1 MPMNFKAIRKYFNF
15 SKDQQKGILLL
26 FFIIIVLQSVYYW
39 VDFSSVSK
47 VDPEK
52 QKWLSLESQIDSME
66 NRLAKEVPKIYPFNP
81 NFITDYKGYKL
92 GMSIVELDRLHAFRK
107 ENKYVNS
114 AKEFQ
119 TVTGVSDSLLAVISP
134 YFKFPDWVKNKPTSK
149 LVAFSN
155 TNPNVFSKKEKIV
168 IKDINQATQEDL
180 IKVYGIGEAISKRI
194 LKFKESLGGFVSM
207 DQMKDVWGLSPEVV
221 QRLNTSFKVGTL
233 SNIKKIDINNASVK
247 ELAQF
252 PYFKYNLARE
262 IVIYRSMN
270 GDIKNVADLTKIKGM
285 SIENANIIALYLDF

>member
-1 MPMNFKAIRKYFNF
+1 MNFKAIRKYFNF